1 MAHELEKYV
10 KSIPD
15 FPKKG
20 IIFRDVTG
28 LLDSA
33 EAFRL
38 TISELEKNLKD
49 SGITKIAAP
58 ESRGFIF
65 ASPLADRLGVPF
77 IPIRKPGKLPRPTIS
92 EAYALE
98 YGEATIHIHTDAIQA
113 GDKVA
118 IIDDLLATGGTAL
131 AAARLV
137 ERLGGSVVKI
147 LFPIE
152 LEGFAARSTVLKSY
166 DVVSLVKYPG
176 K

>member
-38 TISELEKNLKD
+38 TISELEENLKD

-152 LEGFAARSTVLKSY
+152 LEGFAARRTVLKSY
-166 DVVSLVKYPG
+166 DVVSLVRYPG

>member
-38 TISELEKNLKD
+38 TISELEKNLKN

-65 ASPLADRLGVPF
+65 AAPLADRLGVPF
-77 IPIRKPGKLPRPTIS
+77 VPIRKPGKLPRPTIS
-92 EAYALE
+92 ESYALE
-98 YGEATIHIHTDAIQA
+98 YGEATIHIHTDAIQS

-118 IIDDLLATGGTAL
+118 IIDDLLATGGTML
-131 AAARLV
+131 AAYHLV
-137 ERLGGSVVKI
+137 KKLNPKKVMI
-147 LFPIE
+147 NFIIE
-152 LEGFAARSTVLKSY
+152 LEGLKGREIFPTEAEIEC
-166 DVVSLVKYPG
+166 LLTLEG

>member
-1 MAHELEKYV
+1 MPHELEKYV

-15 FPKKG
+15 FPKEG
-20 IIFRDVTG
+20 ILFRDVTG
-28 LLDSA
+28 ILDSA

-38 TISELEKNLKD
+38 ALSELEKCLEG

-65 ASPLADRLGVPF
+65 GAPLADRLGIPF
-77 IPIRKPGKLPRPTIS
+77 VPIRKPGKLPRPTIS
-92 EAYALE
+92 ESYALE
-98 YGEATIHIHTDAIQA
+98 YGEATIHIHTDAIHP

-131 AAARLV
+131 AAAHLV

-152 LEGFAARSTVLKSY
+152 LEGFAARSTVLKAY
-166 DVVSLVKYPG
+166 DVVSLVSYPG